1 MTFEN
6 EMRESKVEDEGVYI
20 PLVKFEQLI
29 HAADGYRTAL
39 RGLRWMLGKECVI
52 REDVRTVL
60 TMMGETEGRNREE
73 GKNRREE
80 RTKVW

>member
-39 RGLRWMLGKECVI
+39 RGLRWMQGKDYLMQ
-52 REDVRTVL
+52 EDVQTVL
-60 TMMGETEGRNREE
+60 TMLGEPGGMVLKKAEEE
-73 GKNRREE
+73 GCFDE
-80 RTKVW
+80 